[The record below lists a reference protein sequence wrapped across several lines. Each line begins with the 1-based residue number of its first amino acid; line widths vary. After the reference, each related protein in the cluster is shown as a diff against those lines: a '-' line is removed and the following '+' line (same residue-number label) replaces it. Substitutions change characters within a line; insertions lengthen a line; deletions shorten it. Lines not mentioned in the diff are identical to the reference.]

1 MRKINGEIEKL
12 KKIKKK
18 MIEMNNNKTILIKE
32 KDKKKIANVKFADS
46 YFSRLKGLMFKKDLD
61 YVLVL
66 KPAKAK
72 SKSASSIHS
81 YFMRMAIDVIFLN
94 EEKQVYEMKQ
104 LKPWKFFTPSIG
116 ASYILEL
123 KEGTIEKYKISLG
136 DKLDFVCEF
145 R

>member
-1 MRKINGEIEKL
+1 
-12 KKIKKK
+12 
-18 MIEMNNNKTILIKE
+18 MIEMNNKETILIKE

-66 KPAKAK
+66 KPAETK
-72 SKSASSIHS
+72 SKSASAIHS
-81 YFMRMAIDVIFLN
+81 YFMKMTIDVIFLN
-94 EEKQVYEMKQ
+94 EEKQVYEIKQ
-104 LKPWKFFTPSIG
+104 LKPWKFFTPSSG

-123 KEGTIEKYKISLG
+123 KEGSIEKYKINLG
-136 DKLDFVCEF
+136 DKLDFVCEL